1 MVELESDEAA
11 FCEVE
16 LWQAVSQHRET
27 MRQINKIFFII
38 NQLYQIRSSLGQ
50 EKHWIRRKRQDS
62 CLFILLV
69 KTLCQLRNNLFLP
82 RDCPCQ
88 EGMVVFQCEVKGRL
102 YLVHIGAKGQDFRVG
117 VDNVCNH
124 EDKV

>member
-38 NQLYQIRSSLGQ
+38 NQLYQIRPSLGQ
-50 EKHWIRRKRQDS
+50 KEHRIMKKGS
-62 CLFILLV
+62 CPASLLLLI

-102 YLVHIGAKGQDFRVG
+102 YLVHIGAKGQDFRV
-117 VDNVCNH
+117 
-124 EDKV
+124 

>member
-38 NQLYQIRSSLGQ
+38 NQLYQIRPSLGQ
-50 EKHWIRRKRQDS
+50 KEHRIMKKGS
-62 CLFILLV
+62 CPASLLLLI

-88 EGMVVFQCEVKGRL
+88 EGMVVFQFEVEGSFH
-102 YLVHIGAKGQDFRVG
+102 LVHVGTKCQDFRVG
-117 VDNVCNH
+117 VDDVGNH